1 VYCITAEILETG
13 NDVKACKWDLMNDVT
28 DAAAAVTAATVT
40 AAVRS
45 HTQFINSQHALCILL
60 SRRSCSVESRRILKD
75 QIN

>member
-1 VYCITAEILETG
+1 M
-13 NDVKACKWDLMNDVT
+13 KACKWDLMNDVT
-28 DAAAAVTAATVT
+28 DAAAAPVTAATVT

-45 HTQFINSQHALCILL
+45 HTQFINSQHALGILL